1 MESKSRLSRANPGL
15 SIQEY
20 VDKTI
25 YDALEMFGSGEVP
38 PCSRVARSLI
48 IGTAH
53 FGLHAGHS
61 QETTDFYRPPGT
73 AFMQH
78 SNYYRAFLWIAS
90 TTDACRPVAR
100 PAPQCDSAARSQWSD
115 DFLMCS

>member
-38 PCSRVARSLI
+38 PCSRVARVLLSEQHTLDCMQATLKRLQTS
-48 IGTAH
+48 IGH
-53 FGLHAGHS
+53 RVLLS
-61 QETTDFYRPPGT
+61 C
-73 AFMQH
+73 
-78 SNYYRAFLWIAS
+78 NIVIRAFLWIAS

-100 PAPQCDSAARSQWSD
+100 PAPQCDSAAPSQWSD